1 MAYDPDEDESE
12 YMKDIIG
19 YDGDFNQKA
28 KIWTKSFISEIKPED
43 QLKNYY
49 AIKSNKDHI
58 LCKVEPTF
66 DFDTMFSHKLARFE

>member
-28 KIWTKSFISEIKPED
+28 KIWTKSFISEIKPEETNSRTIM
-43 QLKNYY
+43 QSNRTKITFY
-49 AIKSNKDHI
+49 AKLNQHSI
-58 LCKVEPTF
+58 LIQC
-66 DFDTMFSHKLARFE
+66 LATS